1 MGLEECGDG
10 QWSNF
15 VQFERFQELFEALNA
30 KNLSGQV
37 FNFSN
42 FLKTKLKSS

>member
-15 VQFERFQELFEALNA
+15 VQLERFQELFEALNA
-30 KNLSGQV
+30 KNLSGKV
-37 FNFSN
+37 FMQNSPPIN
-42 FLKTKLKSS
+42 CHQY